1 MKISRTWIFAVALNK
16 KAALDDSGGSASGP
30 GKHPM
35 MRVVLVTKPTHL
47 EQHGDAIRAQVEQGN
62 VNLDNLNA
70 IKIAHDEHYRSLDRM
85 RVALAREKVSFV
97 ELDRNLS
104 WLEEGRFDA
113 VVTVGGDGT
122 LLSASHRILDA
133 TVPLIGIRSSE
144 ASVGYLCAGGE
155 EDIDDI
161 VRAFVRNKLRYSER
175 ARLCAE
181 VFYARQNKKKNSVP
195 VLNDF
200 LFTNSNPCATTRY
213 TLMVGDCQESQKS
226 SGIWISTATGST
238 AGIAA
243 AGGKQQSPEE
253 TRGQYYVRELYPFT
267 TKSCQLRHDFFDP
280 EKTVFHVENHTDSA
294 VLALD
299 GQREVIPLYFGDSF
313 TVKRAKSL
321 RLAKLT
327 A

>member
-1 MKISRTWIFAVALNK
+1 
-16 KAALDDSGGSASGP
+16 
-30 GKHPM
+30 M

-70 IKIAHDEHYRSLDRM
+70 IKIAHDEHYRSLGRM
-85 RVALAREKVSFV
+85 RLALAREKVAFV
-97 ELDRNLS
+97 EIDRNLS
-104 WLEEGRFDA
+104 WLEKGRFDA
-113 VVTVGGDGT
+113 VITVGGDGT
-122 LLSASHRILDA
+122 LLSASHRIPDA
-133 TVPLIGIRSSE
+133 TVPLIGIRSSD

-161 VRAFVRNKLRYSER
+161 VRAFVQNKLQYSER
-175 ARLCAE
+175 MRLSAE
-181 VFYARQNKKKNSVP
+181 IFYARKNEKKNSVP

-213 TLMVGDCQESQKS
+213 TFTVGDCSEPQKS

-238 AGIAA
+238 AGILA
-243 AGGKQQSPEE
+243 AGGKEQQPEDK
-253 TRGQYYVRELYPFT
+253 RSQYFVRELYPMT
-267 TKSCQLRHDFFDP
+267 TQSCQLRHDFFDP

-313 TVKRAKSL
+313 TVQRAKPLHLAKSL
-321 RLAKLT
+321 
-327 A
+327 